1 MLSYVHGTGT
11 TPLLGHTIG
20 ESLNRAAAQFGD
32 RDALVSCHQD
42 VRYTYDGLLH
52 EVNRAARALLGLGVE
67 RGDRVGIWSPNSA
80 EWLITQY
87 AAAKTGAILVNI
99 NPAYRLRE
107 LEYAL
112 KQSGVSVLV
121 ASRAF
126 RKTDYVEMLTALDA
140 GAERRRAR
148 RSIAAERIPA
158 LRHVIYLGAEPTP
171 GGHRLGRLHRAGR
184 RGRCLRALR
193 GPRSDACSSTTPSTS
208 STRPARRARR
218 KARRSRTTT
227 S

>member
-42 VRYTYDGLLH
+42 VRYTYEQLLD

-67 RGDRVGIWSPNSA
+67 RGDRVGMWGPNSA
-80 EWLITQY
+80 EWLITQF

-112 KQSGVSVLV
+112 RQSGIKVLV
-121 ASRAF
+121 ASRGF
-126 RKTDYVEMLTALDA
+126 RKTDYVAMLTALVPELNA
-140 GAERRRAR
+140 QRLASIQSERF
-148 RSIAAERIPA
+148 PA
-158 LRHVIYLGAEPTP
+158 LRHVIYLGAESTP
-171 GGHRLGRLHRAGR
+171 GGIAWTEFMNQGDGVDAS
-184 RGRCLRALR
+184 ALR
-193 GPRSDACSSTTPSTS
+193 GP
-208 STRPARRARR
+208 
-218 KARRSRTTT
+218 
-227 S
+227 